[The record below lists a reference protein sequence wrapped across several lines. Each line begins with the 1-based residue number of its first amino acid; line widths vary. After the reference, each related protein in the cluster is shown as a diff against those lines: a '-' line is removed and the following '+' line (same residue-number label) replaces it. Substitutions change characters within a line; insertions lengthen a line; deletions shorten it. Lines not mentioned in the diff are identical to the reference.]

1 MKRLLL
7 VGCLSCLLLL
17 TLSACSRSTEAS
29 ENDNIVYGQ
38 VVKTDENQITIES
51 GDYTYGGSFEGDGCE
66 KSYNLPENVFYDDFK
81 AGDIVSILCDGRDAT
96 AVANVKDVNHR
107 RSSGSGSDP
116 GSENSGSDAAS
127 GFGQAVLTGAD
138 AAQLSA
144 DDEPVAV
151 NDDNYEVQEDGQ
163 IGILALNSGGKIT
176 MRRSSVAVMGRNSCG
191 ITAANGASID
201 GEQVNLSTSGEN
213 AAAAATL
220 DLTSVIDLSD
230 STMETAASGSPCVI
244 SAGNISLTGVS
255 ATVQKS
261 SGVAVLPGG
270 VVNLKNSSMVSH
282 GDAAVKLC
290 NIPDLQDDR
299 EAYTESGSRS
309 SGSSE
314 GQDSG
319 IEKAFSSSTQS
330 GKAKFMADG
339 SSIEA
344 VSNKALVQ
352 VTGIEGLVKMMN
364 TDLASANRVLADV
377 RADEQKNGGK
387 LLLYGVNQKYSG
399 DITCDKSSKVKLV
412 LTEGSSY
419 SGAFDAKGAAAY
431 SKVYLSRNSAWNVTG
446 DSHIDSL
453 RNGDKKCRNIKSNGH
468 TVYYDKNREANDWLG
483 GKTLSLPG
491 GGTLQPE

>member
-107 RSSGSGSDP
+107 RSSGSGSDS

-213 AAAAATL
+213 AAAAA
-220 DLTSVIDLSD
+220 
-230 STMETAASGSPCVI
+230 PC
-244 SAGNISLTGVS
+244 
-255 ATVQKS
+255 
-261 SGVAVLPGG
+261 
-270 VVNLKNSSMVSH
+270 
-282 GDAAVKLC
+282 
-290 NIPDLQDDR
+290 
-299 EAYTESGSRS
+299 
-309 SGSSE
+309 
-314 GQDSG
+314 
-319 IEKAFSSSTQS
+319 
-330 GKAKFMADG
+330 
-339 SSIEA
+339 
-344 VSNKALVQ
+344 
-352 VTGIEGLVKMMN
+352 
-364 TDLASANRVLADV
+364 
-377 RADEQKNGGK
+377 RA
-387 LLLYGVNQKYSG
+387 
-399 DITCDKSSKVKLV
+399 
-412 LTEGSSY
+412 
-419 SGAFDAKGAAAY
+419 
-431 SKVYLSRNSAWNVTG
+431 RN
-446 DSHIDSL
+446 
-453 RNGDKKCRNIKSNGH
+453 
-468 TVYYDKNREANDWLG
+468 
-483 GKTLSLPG
+483 
-491 GGTLQPE
+491 